1 MKNLLLSLF
10 SSASALLVILIF
22 SAGDLTAQTPQFFN
36 SNNGTSYNS
45 FPLNIAAGKMVQTL
59 IAAGEFNQPVP
70 ATAGNITKYYIR
82 ISTGYP
88 LGPAAYTNLKIMFSQ
103 TALTALPSGSFYSG
117 TWDTVYQRA
126 SVTLTAGADTWLAF
140 TLDHPYAYNPA
151 QSLVVQIE
159 QCGVTGTFSG
169 YAVQQTSTP
178 GIGRR
183 SYCGTACPF
192 VYGGLTTSVVNCGID
207 VGTTTLA
214 LPDLIYYKFKN
225 NTPGFTPNFAVPG
238 VGSNPAPLTG
248 TGLIFTPGGQ
258 FDSCISGTG
267 TTGSH
272 VNTNWQTNFGS
283 GSWTISMWLNNLP
296 NNTTLYYMF
305 EEGTGGFRSFIG
317 GAAGAGNVIL
327 RGTGL
332 TDIIIPAIA
341 PGPTVVHFVYD
352 SATATISGYKNGVF
366 ALSVPQAVPL
376 NLATGAN
383 FQVGGY
389 STLAGINGQMDE
401 FRVYRRAL
409 NQAEITATWNYNL
422 GVVTVVTPITSEV
435 PENYSL
441 SQNYPNPFNPVTKI
455 NYALPK
461 NGFVTLR
468 VYDVLGRQAVNLVNE
483 NKTAGSYSVDFNA
496 GSLTSGVYFYRLEV
510 NGFTD
515 TKKLLLVK

>member
-1 MKNLLLSLF
+1 
-10 SSASALLVILIF
+10 
-22 SAGDLTAQTPQFFN
+22 
-36 SNNGTSYNS
+36 
-45 FPLNIAAGKMVQTL
+45 
-59 IAAGEFNQPVP
+59 
-70 ATAGNITKYYIR
+70 
-82 ISTGYP
+82 
-88 LGPAAYTNLKIMFSQ
+88 
-103 TALTALPSGSFYSG
+103 
-117 TWDTVYQRA
+117 
-126 SVTLTAGADTWLAF
+126 
-140 TLDHPYAYNPA
+140 
-151 QSLVVQIE
+151 
-159 QCGVTGTFSG
+159 
-169 YAVQQTSTP
+169 
-178 GIGRR
+178 
-183 SYCGTACPF
+183 
-192 VYGGLTTSVVNCGID
+192 
-207 VGTTTLA
+207 
-214 LPDLIYYKFKN
+214 LPDLLYYKFKN
-225 NTPGFTPNFAVPG
+225 NTAGFTPNFAVPG